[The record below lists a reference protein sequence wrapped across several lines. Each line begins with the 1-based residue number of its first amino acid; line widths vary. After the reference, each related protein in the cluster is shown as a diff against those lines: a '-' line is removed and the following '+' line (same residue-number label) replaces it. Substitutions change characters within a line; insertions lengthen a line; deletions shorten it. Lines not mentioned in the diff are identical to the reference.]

1 MSMYKFVT
9 CVHGTTV
16 MSHKVNA
23 RIRQVQTNH
32 MILKNKF
39 AGRTWFKA
47 GNKGSDGWME
57 QPSAEVPTHQVRN
70 NKETS
75 NTMRCQADVLDSIK
89 RGVSGIASF

>member
-1 MSMYKFVT
+1 MYKFVT

-39 AGRTWFKA
+39 AGRTWLKA

-75 NTMRCQADVLDSIK
+75 NTMRFHVDVFDSST
-89 RGVSGIASF
+89 RGVSGMASS